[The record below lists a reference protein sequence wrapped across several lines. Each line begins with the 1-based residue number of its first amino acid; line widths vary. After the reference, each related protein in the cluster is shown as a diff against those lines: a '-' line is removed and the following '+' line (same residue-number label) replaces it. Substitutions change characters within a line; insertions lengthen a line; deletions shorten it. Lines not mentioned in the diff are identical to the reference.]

1 MSVCARCNAVILSQ
15 GTIDA
20 FPFALSARQREVLAL
35 LCEGQANKG
44 IARALG
50 ISACTVKLHV
60 QGILQ
65 KLGASNRV
73 QAVVFAHRLGFMRAG
88 AGDRQ
93 DEAAG
98 SAPCPSRPPAT
109 FVHAN

>member
-1 MSVCARCNAVILSQ
+1 MPVCTRCNAVILSQ
-15 GTIDA
+15 GTSDA
-20 FPFALSARQREVLAL
+20 FPFALSARQLEVLAL

-73 QAVVFAHRLGFMRAG
+73 QAVIFAYRHGFMRTHS
-88 AGDRQ
+88 GDHR

-98 SAPCPSRPPAT
+98 SAACPSRPPVA
-109 FVHAN
+109 FAHAS